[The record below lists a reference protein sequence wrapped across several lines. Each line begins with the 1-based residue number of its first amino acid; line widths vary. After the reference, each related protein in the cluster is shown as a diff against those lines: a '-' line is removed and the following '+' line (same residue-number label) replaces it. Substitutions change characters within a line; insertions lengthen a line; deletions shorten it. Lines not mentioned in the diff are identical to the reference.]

1 MKKLFLLVAG
11 CLFFAAMS
19 VNAQTQF
26 KPFRV
31 DIGLGFAVA
40 SGGGGL
46 VLNLEPK
53 YAVIPQLSVGLK
65 FEADLIVRDI
75 KVSANGKEEI
85 AEATA
90 QGIVSYLATADY
102 HLMQKGF
109 RPFVGAGLGLYSIA
123 AAKASSS
130 SSDPEGTLLG
140 EGATTNFGAMIRGG
154 FDVGHFRLALAYNF
168 AGKDA
173 IKSNTGFFS
182 MTVGAYIGG
191 GRVKT
196 R

>member
-1 MKKLFLLVAG
+1 MKKLFLLVVC
-11 CLFFAAMS
+11 CLFFAAMN

-65 FEADLIVRDI
+65 LEADFIVWDI
-75 KVSANGKEEI
+75 KFNVDGKEEI
-85 AEATA
+85 TDGTMQAIAS
-90 QGIVSYLATADY
+90 GLATADY
-102 HLMQKGF
+102 HLTQKGF
-109 RPFVGAGLGLYSIA
+109 RPFVGAGAGVYRIE
-123 AAKASSS
+123 AAKITD
-130 SSDPEGTLLG
+130 SDLG
-140 EGATTNFGAMIRGG
+140 SVGATTNFGAMIRGG
-154 FDVGHFRLALAYNF
+154 FDVGHFRLALAYHF
-168 AGKDA
+168 SGKDA
-173 IKSNTGFFS
+173 VNSNTGFFS

-191 GRVKT
+191 GKKR
-196 R
+196 

>member
-1 MKKLFLLVAG
+1 MKKLFLFVIC
-11 CLFFAAMS
+11 CLFFAAMN
-19 VNAQTQF
+19 VNAQVEF

-31 DIGLGFAVA
+31 DLGLGYAIA

-65 FEADLIVRDI
+65 LEADLIVRDI
-75 KVSANGKEEI
+75 KIDDSGRETI

-90 QGIVSYLATADY
+90 QGISSYLATADY
-102 HLMQKGF
+102 HLMQKSF
-109 RPFVGAGLGLYSIA
+109 RPFVGAGLGVYQIA
-123 AAKASSS
+123 AAKASGSS
-130 SSDPEGTLLG
+130 SNSELTG
-140 EGATTNFGAMIRGG
+140 EGSSTNFGAMFRGG
-154 FDVGHFRLALAYNF
+154 FDVGHFRLVLAYNF

-173 IKSNTGFFS
+173 LNSNTGFFS

-191 GRVKT
+191 GKR